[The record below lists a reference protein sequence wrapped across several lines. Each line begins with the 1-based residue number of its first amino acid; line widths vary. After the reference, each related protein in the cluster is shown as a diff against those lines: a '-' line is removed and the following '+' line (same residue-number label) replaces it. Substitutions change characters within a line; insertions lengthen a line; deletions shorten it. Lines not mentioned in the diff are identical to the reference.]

1 MPTLPIVNNLDK
13 RKGIVTAVITML
25 LLFLYLMF
33 ATLEMADPPPQDI
46 LVEATT
52 VFPKEIVLKDLKI
65 EGGSGSGKSSNN
77 PIEKLDKQTEQII
90 TKKENKN
97 TKVNTGKANKTKAP
111 ESKNSSTTTHK
122 STDPFSSGGNGAGN
136 NGGSSNT
143 FGTDSGTGI
152 STNKGIGSG
161 DGRIRIN
168 DPVMEDLRS
177 NVNVTIH
184 LILTIDSEGNIISG
198 SSIKGKT
205 TTTNQILIN
214 KVINEVKKQVK
225 YNKQPGAPLAK
236 VYMSVKIKAQ

>member
-13 RKGIVTAVITML
+13 RKGIVTAIITML

-52 VFPKEIVLKDLKI
+52 EFPKEIVLKDLKI

-77 PIEKLDKQTEQII
+77 PVEKLDKQTEQVI
-90 TKKENKN
+90 TKKTNKN
-97 TKVNTGKANKTKAP
+97 TKVNTGKANKTNAP

-122 STDPFSSGGNGAGN
+122 STDPFSSGGNGTGN

-143 FGTDSGTGI
+143 FGSDSGTGI

-168 DPVMEDLRS
+168 DPVMEELRS

>member
-13 RKGIVTAVITML
+13 RKGIITAFLTML
-25 LLFLYLMF
+25 LLFLYLKF
-33 ATLEMADPPPQDI
+33 ATFKIADPPPQDV

-52 VFPKEIVLKDLKI
+52 EFPKEIVLKDLKI

-77 PIEKLDKQTEQII
+77 PIEKFDEQTEQII
-90 TKKENKN
+90 TKKKNKN
-97 TKVNTGKANKTKAP
+97 TKVNTGKANKTNTTK
-111 ESKNSSTTTHK
+111 SKNSSTTTNQ
-122 STDPFSSGGNGAGN
+122 STDPFASGGNSNGN

-143 FGTDSGTGI
+143 FGSDSGTGT

-161 DGRIRIN
+161 DGRVRIN
-168 DPVMEDLRS
+168 DPIMEDLRS
-177 NVNVTIH
+177 NVNATIH

-205 TTTNQILIN
+205 STTNQILIN